1 MERKLGGRIV
11 TYAHDLV
18 IPSKHGKAE
27 KSLLQ
32 MRMTIV
38 FAVLRD
44 GALWPRTRDVECSL
58 GGMVRPDA
66 IVCVI
71 LTRPQIEECEM
82 SDREKTA
89 IAELVF
95 ELGKA
100 TRRAIDNAGS
110 QAKPVEL
117 TTIANNLLEAG
128 HEKVA
133 SDLMLVFVAGFEEGD
148 PPERRTDPE
157 NR

>member
-1 MERKLGGRIV
+1 
-11 TYAHDLV
+11 
-18 IPSKHGKAE
+18 
-27 KSLLQ
+27 
-32 MRMTIV
+32 
-38 FAVLRD
+38 
-44 GALWPRTRDVECSL
+44 
-58 GGMVRPDA
+58 
-66 IVCVI
+66 
-71 LTRPQIEECEM
+71 M